1 MRILITNDDSIR
13 SPVLAPLAK
22 WAQKLGEVTVVVPKF
37 EQSGKSHSIEIHKP
51 FEVLTVPDI
60 VSGVRTLT
68 VDSSPADCVRYA
80 ILGMRERFDLV
91 LSGINRG
98 LNIGTDIVYSG
109 TAGAAAEA
117 VALGCRA
124 VALSTQPESFDS
136 ALSHL
141 DTVLDFFV
149 KHDLLSKND
158 LYNVNIPLAVK
169 GLRITRQGGPYYSD
183 DFPSIGN
190 DLVRPTGK
198 CIYEEGH
205 DYTVDTH
212 AVLHGYISITP
223 LAFERTAQDVFAQLS
238 QLNPYSQST

>member
-1 MRILITNDDSIR
+1 MRILITNDDSIS

-37 EQSGKSHSIEIHKP
+37 EQSGKSHSIELHKP
-51 FEVLTVPDI
+51 FEVLEQPELVPGI
-60 VSGVRTLT
+60 RTLT

-80 ILGMRERFDLV
+80 FLGMGGKFDLV

-98 LNIGTDIVYSG
+98 LNIGTDIIYSG

-117 VALGCRA
+117 VALGCKA

-136 ALSHL
+136 ALAHL

-158 LYNVNIPLAVK
+158 LYNVNIPLEVK

-183 DFPSIGN
+183 EFPFIGN
-190 DLVRPTGK
+190 DLVRPTGI
-198 CIYEEGH
+198 CVYEDGD

-212 AVLHGYISITP
+212 AALHGYISVTP
-223 LAFERTAQDVFAQLS
+223 LAFERTAKDVFAALS
-238 QLNPYSQST
+238 HLNP

>member
-1 MRILITNDDSIR
+1 MRILITNDDSIS

-37 EQSGKSHSIEIHKP
+37 EQSGKSHSIELHKP
-51 FEVLTVPDI
+51 FEVRAVEDLVP
-60 VSGVRTLT
+60 GVRTFT

-80 ILGMRERFDLV
+80 ILGMQETFDLV

-98 LNIGTDIVYSG
+98 LNIGTDIIYSG

-117 VALGCRA
+117 VALGCKA
-124 VALSTQPESFDS
+124 VALSTEPESFES
-136 ALSHL
+136 AITHL

-149 KHDLLSKND
+149 RHDLLAKHD
-158 LYNVNIPLAVK
+158 FYNVNIPLTVK
-169 GLRITRQGGPYYSD
+169 GLRVTRQGGPFYSD

-198 CIYEEGH
+198 CIYREGH

-212 AVLHGYISITP
+212 AALHGYISVSP
-223 LAFERTAQDVFAQLS
+223 LVFDRTAHDVLAQLS
-238 QLNPYSQST
+238 HLNP